1 MHADAY
7 PHRDTWQVPQLEGPH
22 EVQDVQRHV
31 ADIHSVSVSVSLGK
45 SRGHHVGVP
54 DCLHLNREGKNVGVL
69 PVGLTVN
76 PQFVREVLQGSVPRP
91 IF

>member
-1 MHADAY
+1 MRRDRSSTRVHADAY
-7 PHRDTWQVPQLEGPH
+7 PHRDTWQVPQLEGTH

-54 DCLHLNREGKNVGVL
+54 DCLHLNREGKNIVS
-69 PVGLTVN
+69 
-76 PQFVREVLQGSVPRP
+76 EVLQGSGLRP
-91 IF
+91 MF